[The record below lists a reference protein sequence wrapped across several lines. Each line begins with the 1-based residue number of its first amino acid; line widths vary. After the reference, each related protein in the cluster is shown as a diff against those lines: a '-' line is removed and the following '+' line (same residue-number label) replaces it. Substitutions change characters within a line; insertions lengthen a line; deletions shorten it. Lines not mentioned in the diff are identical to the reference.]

1 MMTETASKRS
11 ICAIGR
17 TLRSDLRYQW
27 VSRHF
32 LYAATCFAAVMSAFA
47 LGAYASARAAVD
59 SLHQEWQFLH
69 EDGGY
74 TFQRAIGKSPD
85 ATDAPLKETWE
96 AAGQAV
102 AGLHPVQGAVN
113 LLQVLCFV
121 IGPIV
126 FFTYGAIAATRD
138 AHYKTLKFRVVR
150 EGYRPLFVARAASL
164 VTAVTALTVTAL
176 LFALAITTAVHLA
189 VSGRIDT
196 RLLRVPQDMSFPDAL
211 PTLTMTVTTG
221 VFFALLGMCTAVLFQ
236 RPLYILPLFVAG
248 FFLVPILSRF
258 DPRNLLM
265 VLAYP
270 HMEFIGGFVPPAPR
284 PVHVLLAAFLL
295 LAGVAGM
302 LAVTYAVESRRS
314 AYTT

>member
-1 MMTETASKRS
+1 MTTETASKRS

-17 TLRSDLRYQW
+17 TLRGDLRYQW

-32 LYAATCFAAVMSAFA
+32 LYAAASFAAVMSAFS

-59 SLHQEWQFLH
+59 SLYQEWQFLH

-74 TFQRAIGKSPD
+74 TFQRAIGNGPD

-126 FFTYGAIAATRD
+126 FFTYGAVAATRD

-150 EGYRPLFVARAASL
+150 EGRRPLFLSRAASL
-164 VTAVTALTVTAL
+164 VTAVSVLTVTAL
-176 LFALAITTAVHLA
+176 LFALATTTAVHLT
-189 VSGRIDT
+189 VSDRVDT
-196 RLLRVPQDMSFPDAL
+196 RLLRVPQDMSFTDAL
-211 PTLTMTVTTG
+211 PTLAMTVTTG
-221 VFFALLGMCTAVLFQ
+221 VFFALLGMCAAVLFR
-236 RPLYILPLFVAG
+236 RPLYVLPVFVAG

-265 VLAYP
+265 ALAYP

-284 PVHVLLAAFLL
+284 PVGEFLAAFLL
-295 LAGVAGM
+295 LLGVAGM